1 MHMHIIVHLHND
13 FRKSLS
19 VSDVRHQ
26 SVVRKCPRR
35 NQRRDG
41 VSNEALSVSHCVL
54 YMRS

>member
-19 VSDVRHQ
+19 VSDVLHQ
-26 SVVRKCPRR
+26 SVVRKYPRR

-41 VSNEALSVSHCVL
+41 VSNEGLSVSHCVL